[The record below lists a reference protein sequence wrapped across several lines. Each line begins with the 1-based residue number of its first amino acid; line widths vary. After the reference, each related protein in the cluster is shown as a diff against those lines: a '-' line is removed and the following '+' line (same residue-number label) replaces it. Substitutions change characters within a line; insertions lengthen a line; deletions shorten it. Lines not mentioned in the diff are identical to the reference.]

1 MQDENRAAQIF
12 CSSIKIN
19 YLTPLFEILSC
30 SIGVG
35 FYGNEDAQRGIQ
47 HLVDAADDAVY
58 TVMRMK
64 NQVRCAATF

>member
-1 MQDENRAAQIF
+1 M
-12 CSSIKIN
+12 
-19 YLTPLFEILSC
+19 FEILSC